1 MQDGIMRLSAVHTH
15 GLWVW
20 APSAP
25 SVARLK
31 AIEAKPL
38 FHQFFGSIVHVHGCQ
53 LGALYHKVVAAA
65 SRANRLLFG
74 WRDFWVG
81 SLTVGSLALWLGRSV
96 GLWLGVLNIFALF
109 QSCDPC
115 RCVAALR

>member
-1 MQDGIMRLSAVHTH
+1 MQDSIVRLPAMHAHWLRIWTSSA
-15 GLWVW
+15 
-20 APSAP
+20 S

-65 SRANRLLFG
+65 SCADWLLLG

-81 SLTVGSLALWLGRSV
+81 SLAV
-96 GLWLGVLNIFALF
+96 
-109 QSCDPC
+109 
-115 RCVAALR
+115 

>member
-1 MQDGIMRLSAVHTH
+1 MQDGIMRLSAVHAH

-20 APSAP
+20 TPSAP

-31 AIEAKPL
+31 AIEAQPL
-38 FHQFFGSIVHVHGCQ
+38 FHQFLGSIVHIHCCQ

-65 SRANRLLFG
+65 SCADRLLLG

-81 SLTVGSLALWLGRSV
+81 SLAVRSLALRLGRSV
-96 GLWLGVLNIFALF
+96 GLWLVVLNVFALF
-109 QSCDPC
+109 QSCDPG
-115 RCVAALR
+115 RCVTTLR